1 MHRSRAKANSVQ
13 DATDQNRLTPASE
26 LSNLNEREKKAVD
39 HQSRPSAA
47 LIHETIRAEGERELN
62 RSGVALMLS
71 GFSAGLS
78 IGFSVVVPAILMVA
92 LPDTSWEHLLTSL
105 GYTVGFL
112 IVVLGRQQ
120 LFTENTLTPVLP
132 LLKFRD
138 RHHLGQVLRLW
149 SIVLVSNIAATWVFS
164 AVLAHTPVFDPQ
176 IRAAIAAFSQ
186 TAIQYDFWPTFLKAV
201 FAGWL
206 IALMV
211 WLMPAAGDARP
222 LVIIIVTYVVALAH
236 LAHIIAGSVEASFL
250 VHLGE
255 ASLADYA
262 FRFFVPTLLGNTLG
276 GVTLV
281 ACLNFGQVAPELEQE
296 SRPPH

>member
-1 MHRSRAKANSVQ
+1 MQH
-13 DATDQNRLTPASE
+13 DTDRNRLTPASE
-26 LSNLNEREKKAVD
+26 LSNLNEQEKKAVD

-62 RSGVALMLS
+62 RSSVALMLS
-71 GFSAGLS
+71 GFAAGLS

-138 RHHLGQVLRLW
+138 GYHLAQVFRLW
-149 SIVLVSNIAATWVFS
+149 AIVLGSNIAATWVFS
-164 AVLAHTPVFDPQ
+164 AVLAHTPVFDPE
-176 IRAAIAAFSQ
+176 IRAAMAEFSQ
-186 TAIQYDFWPTFLKAV
+186 NAIRNDFWPTFLKAV

-206 IALMV
+206 VALMV
-211 WLMPAAGDARP
+211 WLMPAAGDAKAF
-222 LVIIIVTYVVALAH
+222 VIIVVTYVVALAH

-250 VHLGE
+250 VHLGQVT
-255 ASLADYA
+255 ASEYVI
-262 FRFFVPTLLGNTLG
+262 RFFLRTLLGNVLG

-281 ACLNFGQVAPELEQE
+281 ACLNFGQVAPELEE
-296 SRPPH
+296 DDARPNAD

>member
-1 MHRSRAKANSVQ
+1 MQ
-13 DATDQNRLTPASE
+13 DATEQNRLTPASE
-26 LSNLNEREKKAVD
+26 LGNLNEQEKKAVD
-39 HQSRPSAA
+39 HQRRPSAA

-138 RHHLGQVLRLW
+138 GHHLFQVLRLW
-149 SIVLVSNIAATWVFS
+149 AIVLASNIAATWVFS
-164 AVLAHTPVFDPQ
+164 AVLAHTPVFDPET
-176 IRAAIAAFSQ
+176 RAAMAEFSQ
-186 TAIQYDFWPTFLKAV
+186 NAIANDFWPTFLKAV

-206 IALMV
+206 VALMV

-222 LVIIIVTYVVALAH
+222 FVIIIVTYVVALAP
-236 LAHIIAGSVEASFL
+236 LAHVIAGSVEASFL

-255 ASLADYA
+255 ITPADYVI
-262 FRFFVPTLLGNTLG
+262 RFFLPTLLGNVLG

-281 ACLNFGQVAPELEQE
+281 ACLNFGQVAPELEE
-296 SRPPH
+296 ENTRPETD

>member
-1 MHRSRAKANSVQ
+1 VQ
-13 DATDQNRLTPASE
+13 DATEQNRLTPASE
-26 LSNLNEREKKAVD
+26 LGNLNEQEKKAVD
-39 HQSRPSAA
+39 LQSRPSAA

-138 RHHLGQVLRLW
+138 GHHLFQVLRLW
-149 SIVLVSNIAATWVFS
+149 AIVLA
-164 AVLAHTPVFDPQ
+164 
-176 IRAAIAAFSQ
+176 
-186 TAIQYDFWPTFLKAV
+186 
-201 FAGWL
+201 
-206 IALMV
+206 MV

-222 LVIIIVTYVVALAH
+222 FVIIIVTYVVALAH
-236 LAHIIAGSVEASFL
+236 LAHVIAGSVEASFL
-250 VHLGE
+250 VHMG
-255 ASLADYA
+255 AITPTDYA
-262 FRFFVPTLLGNTLG
+262 IRFFVPTLLGNVLG

-281 ACLNFGQVAPELEQE
+281 ACLNFGQVAPELEE
-296 SRPPH
+296 ENTRPETG